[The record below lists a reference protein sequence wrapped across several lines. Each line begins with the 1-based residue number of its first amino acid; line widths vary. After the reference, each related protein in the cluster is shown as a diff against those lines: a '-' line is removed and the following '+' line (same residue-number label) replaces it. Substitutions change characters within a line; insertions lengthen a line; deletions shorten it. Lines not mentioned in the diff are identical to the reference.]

1 MLGALPEMLLQFF
14 WCLLVSSF
22 ELHFFVSVRV
32 NSRVF
37 YDLTCFIRIIGIVD
51 RGSIFCFMLDG
62 Y

>member
-14 WCLLVSSF
+14 WCLLVSF
-22 ELHFFVSVRV
+22 ELHFFFSIRV

-37 YDLTCFIRIIGIVD
+37 YDLTFVIRIIGIVD
-51 RGSIFCFMLDG
+51 RGSILCSMLDG